1 MSGWSFPEKLPCFDP
16 LGTKYE
22 EVFQDPIALIAYAQY
37 RRKHIIS
44 DKENEWLPEFA
55 QKFSAEIRKLK
66 EEHSK
71 KTLGFT
77 SRVNLTDVVEI
88 WEKLFA
94 QNPRGSARDE
104 TKDKWIAMLEPILP
118 YLNGELTL
126 KFVRFLPSCKC
137 FLLTEREKG

>member
-1 MSGWSFPEKLPCFDP
+1 VNEWVFPEKLLCFDP

-22 EVFQDPIALIAYAQY
+22 EVFRDPVALIAYAQY

-44 DKENEWLPEFA
+44 DKENEWLPKFA
-55 QKFSAEIRKLK
+55 KTFSDEIHKLK

-77 SRVNLTDVVEI
+77 DRVNLQDVVEV

-94 QNPRGSARDE
+94 QNPRGRARDE
-104 TKDKWIAMLEPILP
+104 TRDKWIAMLEPILP

-126 KFVRFLPSCKC
+126 KFVRYFPSCQC
-137 FLLTEREKG
+137 YLVTEKEK